1 MTSDTLLYQLALSM
15 VTGIGGILARNLI
28 AYVGSVEGVFRE
40 PLSRLKKIPGI
51 GEINA
56 RKLKERDV
64 LLRAEEEL
72 LFMEHNGIRSFFYL
86 DENYPRRFRNCA
98 DAPIIFYVKGA
109 ANLNPGKA
117 VSIVGTRNATDYG
130 RQMCEELIRDLAGR
144 GHQFLVVSGLAYG
157 VDIQAHKSAL
167 KYRVPTVGV
176 LGHGLDKLYP
186 AAHARTA
193 RAMLDNGALLT
204 DFPSKTRIDPPN
216 FIRRNR
222 LIAGLS
228 DATIVV
234 ESGVKGG
241 ALITADIASSY
252 DRDICA
258 FPGRAGD
265 NYSRGCNDLI
275 KRNIAALIE
284 NAADLEYVLGWEDPS
299 KAKAPVQQLLFQELT
314 GEEQLLTDRFK
325 RGEKIHIDV
334 LSSGLEMP
342 AGKISSLLLG
352 LEFKGVVETL
362 PGSLYRLK

>member
-1 MTSDTLLYQLALSM
+1 MTSDTLLYQVALSI
-15 VTGIGGILARNLI
+15 VAGIGGILARNLV
-28 AYVGSVEGVFRE
+28 AYVGSVEGIFRE
-40 PLSRLKKIPGI
+40 PVSRLMKIPGI

-56 RKLKERDV
+56 RKLREKNV
-64 LLRAEEEL
+64 LIRAEEEL
-72 LFMEHNGIRSFFYL
+72 HFMERNGIRALFYL

-98 DAPIIFYVKGA
+98 DAPILFFMKGT
-109 ANLNPGKA
+109 ANLDCIKA
-117 VSIVGTRNATDYG
+117 ISIVGTRNATDYG
-130 RQMCEELIRDLAGR
+130 RQLCEELIRDLADR
-144 GHQFLVVSGLAYG
+144 GHQVLIVSGLAYG

-167 KYRVPTVGV
+167 KHGLPTVGV

-186 AAHARTA
+186 AAHARIA
-193 RAMLDNGALLT
+193 RAMVENGALLT
-204 DFPSKTRIDPPN
+204 DFPSLTRIDPPN

-241 ALITADIASSY
+241 ALITADIAASY

-265 NYSRGCNDLI
+265 VYSKGCNDLI

-299 KAKAPVQQLLFQELT
+299 KVKAPRQQVLFLELTPEEQQLADQM
-314 GEEQLLTDRFK
+314 K
-325 RGEKIHIDV
+325 KGEKIHIDQ
-334 LSSGLEMP
+334 LSSTLEMP
-342 AGKISSLLLG
+342 ISRISSLLLEM
-352 LEFKGVVETL
+352 EFKGLVETL
-362 PGSLYRLK
+362 PGNLYKLK

>member
-1 MTSDTLLYQLALSM
+1 
-15 VTGIGGILARNLI
+15 
-28 AYVGSVEGVFRE
+28 
-40 PLSRLKKIPGI
+40 
-51 GEINA
+51 
-56 RKLKERDV
+56 
-64 LLRAEEEL
+64 
-72 LFMEHNGIRSFFYL
+72 MEHHAIRCCFYL

-98 DAPIIFYVKGA
+98 DAPILCYVNGTA
-109 ANLNPGKA
+109 DLDPEKA
-117 VSIVGTRNATDYG
+117 LSIVGTRNATDYG
-130 RQMCEELIRDLAGR
+130 RQMCDELIRDLAGR

-157 VDIQAHKSAL
+157 IDIQAHKSAL
-167 KYRVPTVGV
+167 KYRVPTIGV

-193 RAMLDNGALLT
+193 RAMLENGALLT

-234 ESGVKGG
+234 ESGEKGG
-241 ALITADIASSY
+241 ALITADIAASY

-265 NYSRGCNDLI
+265 SCSKGCNYLI

-299 KAKAPVQQLLFQELT
+299 RAKAPVQQLLFQELS
-314 GEEQLLTDRFK
+314 GEEQLLTDQFK
-325 RGEKIHIDV
+325 RGEKIHIDQ
-334 LSSGLEMP
+334 LCTGLEMP
-342 AGKISSLLLG
+342 VGKVSSMLLG

-362 PGSLYRLK
+362 PGNLYRLR